1 MDDLKLYGKSETE
14 ICSLTNTV
22 RIFSNDIRM
31 EFGLDKCAT
40 VALRRGKITESEG
53 INMPNGQT
61 IKCHQPEAYKYLGIL
76 QLDSIRHK
84 QVKTLISRE
93 YTQRI
98 RKILKSKLNGG
109 NTIKAMNTWPIPVIR
124 YTADFINWTQAE
136 LDNLDRKTRK
146 LMTIYCSL
154 HPRSDVDQL
163 YLPRRLG
170 GRGLLQVKQTVEEE
184 KYALAEYVKDSGEP
198 ALIAV
203 NDRKLLKAQ
212 QTKNQYKKITLQ
224 ARADSWRNKVLHGQ
238 FLDKIEGKLDKERTW
253 LWLTIGALKK
263 ETEGLI
269 FAAQEQAIRTN
280 AIKARIEKSA
290 DDPTCRLC
298 KEAVET
304 IDHILSCCK
313 KIAQTDYKQ
322 RHNSVAKMIHW
333 NLCHNYHIPTGKNWW
348 KHNPEKVVE
357 NDCVKILWDFRIQT
371 DKVLEHN
378 TPDFTIVEKKKVWII
393 DVTIPGDSRI
403 DEKQQEKLSRY
414 YDLKIELQRLWH
426 KPVQVVPVIIG
437 ALGAVPKD
445 LSRHLQAINIDK
457 ITICQLQKATLLGS
471 ARIIRRYITQS

>member
-1 MDDLKLYGKSETE
+1 MLVFSWVKAHIGDQGNERADSLAKEASYLKTKESYRE
-14 ICSLTNTV
+14 ISTK
-22 RIFSNDIRM
+22 DI
-31 EFGLDKCAT
+31 KT
-40 VALRRGKITESEG
+40 KIK
-53 INMPNGQT
+53 NR
-61 IKCHQPEAYKYLGIL
+61 YIL
-76 QLDSIRHK
+76 QWQQRREITTKGRELFEYIPDINQRLNKHLQIGHK
-84 QVKTLISRE
+84 FTRFVT
-93 YTQRI
+93 
-98 RKILKSKLNGG
+98 GHG
-109 NTIKAMNTWPIPVIR
+109 NFA
-124 YTADFINWTQAE
+124 
-136 LDNLDRKTRK
+136 
-146 LMTIYCSL
+146 
-154 HPRSDVDQL
+154 
-163 YLPRRLG
+163 
-170 GRGLLQVKQTVEEE
+170 
-184 KYALAEYVKDSGEP
+184 KYHYRFNHRDDENCG
-198 ALIAV
+198 ICG
-203 NDRKLLKAQ
+203 
-212 QTKNQYKKITLQ
+212 QTKNQYKKTTLQ
-224 ARADSWRNKVLHGQ
+224 ARADSWRNKALHGQ
-238 FLDKIEGKLDKERTW
+238 FLDKIEGKVDKERTW
-253 LWLTIGALKK
+253 LWLTNGALKK

-298 KEAVET
+298 KEADET

-313 KIAQTDYKQ
+313 KIAQTEYKQ

-357 NDCVKILWDFRIQT
+357 NECVKILWDFRIQT

-393 DVTIPGDSRI
+393 DVAIPGDSRI

-414 YDLKIELQRLWH
+414 QDLKIELQRLWH

-445 LSRHLQAINIDK
+445 LSQHLQAINIDK

-471 ARIIRRYITQS
+471 AHIIRRYITQS